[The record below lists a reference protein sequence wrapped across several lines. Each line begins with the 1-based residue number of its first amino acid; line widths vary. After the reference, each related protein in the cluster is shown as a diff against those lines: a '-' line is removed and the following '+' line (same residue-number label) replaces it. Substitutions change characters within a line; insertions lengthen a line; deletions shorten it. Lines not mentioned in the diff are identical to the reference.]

1 MANVVLTNLY
11 VTGLVPLAYKIMW
24 IEMAYHPNKKIENA
38 VRAQFLGSPKI
49 VLREILNHLICLI
62 SI

>member
-11 VTGLVPLAYKIMW
+11 VTGLVPLAYK